1 MLCVCGV
8 FFITLFSYFI
18 VNGSALLSCVVSRRL
33 QFGPMM
39 LLVWDSYNASGSL
52 QIFSVGS

>member
-8 FFITLFSYFI
+8 FFITLFSSFI
-18 VNGSALLSCVVSRRL
+18 VNGSALISCVVSLRL

-39 LLVWDSYNASGSL
+39 MLVWDSYNASPGL
-52 QIFSVGS
+52 ARYRFS